1 MEIYRRQLLINHKLV
16 INNLLSKSL
25 TITHHV
31 RKIILY
37 LNNNLLVDKNE
48 GYIQNSNVYLII
60 TIGCYVYCIVF
71 LDISIRVYSM
81 IITLKGLQSRM
92 QVKLK
97 WYSGYIVVSI

>member
-48 GYIQNSNVYLII
+48 GYIQNSNV
-60 TIGCYVYCIVF
+60 
-71 LDISIRVYSM
+71 
-81 IITLKGLQSRM
+81 
-92 QVKLK
+92 
-97 WYSGYIVVSI
+97 